1 MADENKYADEL
12 LSDEQL
18 NHVAGGIV
26 VKKDSVLEKIGEAS
40 RKFKD
45 KVTNEVKNVANIGLL
60 IGKCLWNKIFG

>member
-45 KVTNEVKNVANIGLL
+45 KVTNEVKNGANISLL